1 MAIFG
6 RFTQR
11 AQQAVAFAQQ
21 TAVTLKQHYVGTEH
35 ILLGLLKEPGPM
47 LEKLLPS
54 NVTYDNTMT
63 KVRELVGEGD
73 SPVSGMLELTPRS
86 KKILEGSI
94 AESKQLNHSFVGT
107 EHFWL
112 ALLHEGEGVAV
123 NLLREM
129 GVDIDALNR
138 SLTEAMQNNQPDGGF
153 SSDEPSSAEPKKG
166 NGESVLDKYSRD
178 LTKAA
183 QDGELDPVIGRSAEI
198 ERIVQILSRRTKN
211 NPVLIGE
218 PGVGKSAVA
227 EGLAQLIVA
236 GKVPETLTG
245 KRLLSLD
252 LGSMI
257 AGSKYRG
264 EFEERLKDTIKEV
277 KKQGNVILFIDEF
290 HTLIGAG
297 KAEGSMDAANIL
309 KPALARG
316 ELQCIGATTIE
327 EYRKNIEKDAA
338 LERRFQPVKVGEPT
352 TDEALEILK
361 GLRDRYEAHHKVQI
375 TDEALSAAVSLSD
388 RYISDRFLPD
398 KAIDLMDEAASRVR
412 LRSFTAPPDVKEQE
426 ERLKALKNEKEEAI
440 AHQDFEKA
448 ANLRDE
454 ERKLRELIAERRAA
468 WESRKSSS
476 HDVVTEEDIAQIVAS
491 WTGIPV
497 KKMTAADSER
507 LLHMEEILHQR
518 VVGQDEAISA
528 VSRALRRARAG
539 LQDPK
544 RPIGSFIFL
553 GPTGVG
559 KTELCRALGEAMF
572 ADENAMIRIDMSEY
586 MEKFTVSR
594 LVGSPPGYVGY
605 EEGGQLTQK
614 VRQKPYSVVLFDEVE
629 KAHPDVFNILLQILE
644 DGRLTDSDGR
654 VVNFKN
660 TIIVMTSNAGAH
672 SITGTRSLGFGSS
685 VETVRDYEAMK
696 ERIMAEVKDVF
707 RPEFINRVDDLIVF
721 HALEPADIQQIA
733 KLMLGSVS
741 KRLAERGMKLN
752 YDDEVVKLLATQG
765 YDASYGA
772 RPLRRTIQRTVEDG
786 LSEEIITGRISLGDS
801 VRLNVEDGKITFAKE
816 NLLNSA
822 PVEASPEQA

>member
-1 MAIFG
+1 MFG

-11 AQQAVAFAQQ
+11 AQRAVSAAQQAAVA
-21 TAVTLKQHYVGTEH
+21 LKQPYVGTEH

-47 LEKLLPS
+47 MTGLLPEG
-54 NVTYDNTMT
+54 VTYDMVFAH
-63 KVRELVGEGD
+63 VRELLGEGARQQN
-73 SPVSGMLELTPRS
+73 GMLELTPRS
-86 KKILEGSI
+86 KKILESSI
-94 AESKQLNHSFVGT
+94 MESRRLHHSFVGT

-112 ALLHEGEGVAV
+112 ALLREGEGVAV
-123 NLLREM
+123 SILREM
-129 GVDIDALNR
+129 NVDTQALQQQIEER
-138 SLTEAMQNNQPDGGF
+138 LTNNQPDAGGGEE
-153 SSDEPSSAEPKKG
+153 SGGEASENGKSD
-166 NGESVLDKYSRD
+166 SVLDKYSRD

-183 QDGELDPVIGRSAEI
+183 QDGELDPVIGRSTEI
-198 ERIVQILSRRTKN
+198 ERIMQIMSRRTKN

-218 PGVGKSAVA
+218 PGVGKSAVI

-245 KRLLSLD
+245 KRIMSLD

-264 EFEERLKDTIKEV
+264 EFEERLKDTIKDV
-277 KKQGNVILFIDEF
+277 QKQGNVILFIDEF

-297 KAEGSMDAANIL
+297 KAEGSLDAANIL

-316 ELQCIGATTIE
+316 ELQCIGATTID

-338 LERRFQPVKVGEPT
+338 LERRFQPVMVGEPSPE
-352 TDEALEILK
+352 EALAILK

-375 TDEALSAAVSLSD
+375 TDDALEAAVSLSD

-412 LRSFTAPPDVKEQE
+412 LHSFTAPPDVKEPE
-426 ERLKALKNEKEEAI
+426 ERLKALQNDKKEAI

-448 ANLRDE
+448 AQLRDE
-454 ERKLRELIAERRAA
+454 ERQLREGIAQKRAA
-468 WESRKSSS
+468 WEQRKSAS
-476 HDVVTEEDIAQIVAS
+476 HDVVTDEDIAQIVAS
-491 WTGIPV
+491 WTGVPV
-497 KKMTAADSER
+497 KKMTEDESQR
-507 LLHMEEILHQR
+507 LLHMEELLHKR
-518 VVGQDEAISA
+518 VVGQDEAIGA

-572 ADENAMIRIDMSEY
+572 DDENAVVRIDMSEY
-586 MEKFTVSR
+586 MEKHSVSR

-614 VRQKPYSVVLFDEVE
+614 VRNKPYSVVLFDEVE
-629 KAHPDVFNILLQILE
+629 KAHPDVFNILLQILD
-644 DGRLTDSDGR
+644 DGRLTDSNGR

-660 TIIVMTSNAGAH
+660 TIIVMTSNAGA
-672 SITGTRSLGFGSS
+672 SAISSSRALGFGGSL
-685 VETVRDYEAMK
+685 ETTRNYEAMK
-696 ERIMAEVKDVF
+696 ERVMTEVKETF
-707 RPEFINRVDDLIVF
+707 RPEFINRIDDLIVF
-721 HALEPADIQQIA
+721 HALEPNEISSIA
-733 KLMLGSVS
+733 GLMLESVR
-741 KRLAERGMKLN
+741 KRLKDHGMTLQ
-752 YDDEVVKLLATQG
+752 YDSEVVQLLAEEG

-772 RPLRRTIQRTVEDG
+772 RPLRRTIQRSVEDA
-786 LSEEIITGRISLGDS
+786 LSEEIIAGKIALGDC
-801 VRLNVEDGKITFAKE
+801 VQLYVNEEHKIAFRKLTALPETLALPLNEG
-816 NLLNSA
+816 
-822 PVEASPEQA
+822 